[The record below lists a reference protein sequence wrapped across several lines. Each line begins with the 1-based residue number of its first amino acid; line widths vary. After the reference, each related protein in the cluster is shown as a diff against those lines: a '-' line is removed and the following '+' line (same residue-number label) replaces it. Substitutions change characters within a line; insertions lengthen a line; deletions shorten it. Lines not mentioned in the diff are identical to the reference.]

1 MADAVVRHVVT
12 FGRVLREVGLEVGPG
27 RVADALRGL
36 DSVDLERQD
45 DVYFALRQTLVSR
58 HDELEL
64 FDRAFNAWFLRA
76 PVLAPLRTAP
86 SPTAQQV
93 AGDSLVDKARDDS
106 EQDDEPGDPLELGAS
121 GQELL
126 REKDFAEMT
135 PDEYRRVK
143 RLIAAIAEQRPL
155 RSVTSPPRRPAW
167 RPAGHAPAHSSVAA
181 HRRRPRGP
189 ADPRAQA
196 DRTRSSSSS
205 ATSRARWTRTRA
217 RSCCSCT
224 PPSARGPESRPSRS
238 ARASRG

>member
-36 DSVDLERQD
+36 DAVDLTRQE

-76 PVLAPLRTAP
+76 PGAAAGAARCRARSHRRSVGESPLGARRRASRTR
-86 SPTAQQV
+86 S
-93 AGDSLVDKARDDS
+93 S
-106 EQDDEPGDPLELGAS
+106 GDPLELGAS
-121 GQELL
+121 GHELL

-143 RLIAAIAEQRPL
+143 RLIAAIAGTGRC
-155 RSVTSPPRRPAW
+155 A
-167 RPAGHAPAHSSVAA
+167 
-181 HRRRPRGP
+181 
-189 ADPRAQA
+189 PRAA
-196 DRTRSSSSS
+196 
-205 ATSRARWTRTRA
+205 AAPTRA
-217 RSCCSCT
+217 ATVSTC
-224 PPSARGPESRPSRS
+224 AG
-238 ARASRG
+238 